1 MGERRERIINARRIY
16 ITTAIPYVNGEP
28 HIGHALELVQVDALA
43 RAWRSAG
50 HEVRTLTGTDDN
62 ALKNV
67 RAAEAAGVP
76 VADFVRA
83 HGDQFV
89 SLFEP
94 LSVELDD
101 VIRTSSDPRHR
112 IGVERLWR
120 ACAARGDLYLRDY
133 EGAYC
138 VGCEAFVDVEDLD
151 ARGCCPE
158 HRTQPDVVREPNWFF
173 RLSRYGE
180 RIRAAIETGALRI
193 EPASRRNEVL
203 AQLRTGLRDISV
215 SRSFERAHGWGIAVP
230 DDPSQVVYVWF
241 DALANYVTA
250 LGSGADEARWW
261 HGADERIHLIGKGI
275 IRFHALYWPAIL
287 ASAGLPLPTA
297 LFVHDYLT
305 VDGAKISKSIGNGVA
320 PAELVGRFGT
330 DAVRWWLLSE
340 APLGVDTDFT
350 VERLVRRAND
360 DLANGLG
367 NLVTRAVALVHRL
380 RGGLV
385 GEASAFADVGDV
397 DVGDVEVEVEVD
409 VEVDVEFADALEAF
423 DLRRATR
430 RLRDLIDAANRELER
445 VRPWE
450 LAKADPDDERIDEVL
465 TDVVARCRRL
475 IALAAAFVPNIAAV
489 AARQIGTGATVG
501 DPGRVFDRLDA
512 P

>member
-1 MGERRERIINARRIY
+1 MRRIY

-43 RAWRSAG
+43 RAWRSVG

-62 ALKNV
+62 ALTNV
-67 RAAEAAGVP
+67 RAAETAGVP

-89 SLFEP
+89 SLFDP
-94 LSVELDD
+94 LSVEFDD
-101 VIRTSSDPRHR
+101 VIRTASDPRHR

-120 ACAARGDLYLRDY
+120 ACAERGDLYLRDY

-138 VGCEAFVDVEDLD
+138 VGCEAFLD
-151 ARGCCPE
+151 AGELDASGRCPE
-158 HRTQPDVVREPNWFF
+158 HHTEPDIVREQNWFF

-180 RIRAAIETGALRI
+180 RIGGAIESGALRI

-203 AQLRTGLRDISV
+203 AQLRSGLRDISV

-230 DDPSQVVYVWF
+230 GDPSQVVYVWF

-250 LGSGADEARWW
+250 LGNGEDEARWW
-261 HGADERIHLIGKGI
+261 HGADERIHLLGKGI

-320 PAELVGRFGT
+320 PAGLVEQFGT

-340 APLGVDTDFT
+340 APLGADSDFT

-367 NLVTRAVALVHRL
+367 NLVTRTVALVHRL
-380 RGGLV
+380 RGGKV
-385 GEASAFADVGDV
+385 VEASAFAGNIDVV
-397 DVGDVEVEVEVD
+397 DVGD
-409 VEVDVEFADALEAF
+409 VDVEFADALDAF

-430 RLRDLIDAANRELER
+430 RLRDLIDAANAELER

-450 LAKADPDDERIDEVL
+450 LAKADPDDARIDDVL
-465 TDVVARCRRL
+465 ADVVARCRRL
-475 IALAAAFVPNIAAV
+475 IALAAAFVPNIAAD
-489 AARQIGTGATVG
+489 AAERIGTGATVG
-501 DPGRVFDRLDA
+501 PAGRVFDRLDVPA
-512 P
+512 PAG

>member
-1 MGERRERIINARRIY
+1 MCERSERIVKARRIY

-50 HEVRTLTGTDDN
+50 HDVRTLTGTDDN

-67 RAAEAAGVP
+67 RAAEVAGVP

-83 HGDQFV
+83 HGDKFV

-94 LSVELDD
+94 LSVEFDD
-101 VIRTSSDPRHR
+101 VIRTSTDPRHR
-112 IGVERLWR
+112 TGVERLWR
-120 ACAARGDLYLRDY
+120 ACAERGDLYLRDY

-138 VGCEAFVDVEDLD
+138 VGCEAFLD
-151 ARGCCPE
+151 ADELDSRGRCPD
-158 HRTQPDVVREPNWFF
+158 HHTTPDNVREQNWFF

-180 RIRAAIETGALRI
+180 RIRVAIESGALRI

-203 AQLRTGLRDISV
+203 AQLRSGLRDISV

-250 LGSGADEARWW
+250 LGSGEDEARWW

-320 PAELVGRFGT
+320 PAELVDQFGT

-340 APLGVDTDFT
+340 SPLGVDSDFT
-350 VERLVRRAND
+350 VERLVQRAND

-367 NLVTRAVALVHRL
+367 NLVTRTVALVHRL
-380 RGGLV
+380 RGGQV
-385 GEASAFADVGDV
+385 VEAFAPADD
-397 DVGDVEVEVEVD
+397 
-409 VEVDVEFADALEAF
+409 VDVEFAEALDAF

-430 RLRDLIDAANRELER
+430 QLRELIDAANIELER

-450 LAKADPDDERIDEVL
+450 LAKADPGDHRIDEVL
-465 TDVVARCRRL
+465 ADVVARCRRL
-475 IALAAAFVPNIAAV
+475 IALAGAFLPNTALAAGEHL
-489 AARQIGTGATVG
+489 GTGDTVG
-501 DPGRVFDRLDA
+501 PAGRVFDRLEVPA
-512 P
+512 PAG

>member
-1 MGERRERIINARRIY
+1 MSDCSEPINTRRIY
-16 ITTAIPYVNGEP
+16 LTTAIPYVNGEP

-43 RAWRSAG
+43 RAWRACG
-50 HEVRTLTGTDDN
+50 HDVRTLTGTDDN

-67 RAAEAAGVP
+67 RAAEAAGVA

-83 HGDQFV
+83 NGDEFV
-89 SLFEP
+89 ALLDP
-94 LSVELDD
+94 LSVDIDD
-101 VIRTSSDPRHR
+101 VIRTASDPRHR
-112 IGVERLWR
+112 RGVEHLWR
-120 ACAARGDLYLRDY
+120 ACAEQGDLYQRDY

-138 VGCEAFVDVEDLD
+138 IGCEAFLDDDELD
-151 ARGCCPE
+151 AIGRCPE
-158 HRTQPDVVREPNWFF
+158 HNTTPDIVRERNWFF

-180 RIRAAIETGALRI
+180 RIRTAIESGTLRI
-193 EPASRRNEVL
+193 EPTARRNEVL
-203 AQLRTGLRDISV
+203 AQLRSGLHDISV
-215 SRSFERAHGWGIAVP
+215 SRSIERAHGWGIPVP
-230 DDPSQVVYVWF
+230 GDPSQVVYVWF

-250 LGSGADEARWW
+250 LGRGDDEARWW

-320 PAELVGRFGT
+320 PTELVERFGT

-340 APLGVDTDFT
+340 SPVGVDADFT
-350 VERLVRRAND
+350 VDGLVRRAND

-367 NLVTRAVALVHRL
+367 NLVARTVALVHGL
-380 RGGLV
+380 RGG
-385 GEASAFADVGDV
+385 GIAAAPAFSCDDGDV
-397 DVGDVEVEVEVD
+397 DDGG
-409 VEVDVEFADALEAF
+409 DVEFARSLDAY
-423 DLRRATR
+423 DLRGATR
-430 RLRDLIDAANRELER
+430 RLRELISAANTELER

-450 LAKADPDDERIDEVL
+450 LARTNPHDERIDEVL
-465 TDVVARCRRL
+465 ADVVARCRRL
-475 IALAAAFVPNIAAV
+475 IALVRPFVPGTAAV
-489 AARQIGTGATVG
+489 AARRIGTGATVG
-501 DPGRVFDRLDA
+501 ERGRVFDRLDL